1 MSNCTC
7 QCTMQVRIGTLP
19 ETPTIPKT
27 PEKILFCGWRRDI
40 DDMILVLFF
49 CSEEL
54 LFKISN
60 NLLLMTEGCFI
71 YSLNYWITL
80 QHVFKRAYNLVD
92 SGDPHRSWM
101 RFWPQVR
108 SCGCFVKCPKQY
120 GRKN

>member
-1 MSNCTC
+1 MSNLQCTC

-60 NLLLMTEGCFI
+60 NLLLMTEGLFHI
-71 YSLNYWITL
+71 F
-80 QHVFKRAYNLVD
+80 FKLLGHFAACV
-92 SGDPHRSWM
+92 
-101 RFWPQVR
+101 
-108 SCGCFVKCPKQY
+108 
-120 GRKN
+120 